1 MPNLAR
7 GGDVTSV
14 PVSTTYTHPLAY
26 RPKDACRM
34 IGVGKTKLEDLIRS
48 GKLTRKKIGPKVTV
62 IMHAELE
69 KLLAD

>member
-34 IGVGKTKLEDLIRS
+34 IGVGKTKLQGLINS
-48 GKLTRKKIGPKVTV
+48 GHLTAKKLGPKVT
-62 IMHAELE
+62 IIPHDQLE